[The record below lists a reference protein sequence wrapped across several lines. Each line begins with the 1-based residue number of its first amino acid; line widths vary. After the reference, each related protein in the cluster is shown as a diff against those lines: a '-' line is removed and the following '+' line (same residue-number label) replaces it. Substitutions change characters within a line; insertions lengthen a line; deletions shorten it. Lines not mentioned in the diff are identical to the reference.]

1 MEAVEELAA
10 TAIAIAMTAHTV
22 YIYVVHE
29 DEPQLWGDEERFA
42 AAVATTT
49 AVVPA
54 AAAAADEATLF
65 PLWLLKQAEEP
76 LRRARV

>member
-54 AAAAADEATLF
+54 AAADAATLF
-65 PLWLLKQAEEP
+65 PLWLLKEAEEP
-76 LRRARV
+76 PRRARV

>member
-54 AAAAADEATLF
+54 AADAATLF

>member
-42 AAVATTT
+42 AAVAT

-54 AAAAADEATLF
+54 AAADAATLF